1 LLLLLGTM
9 PCAGTRRTIVTI
21 GVLLVPAFLPR
32 DILTLITLR
41 LSMLSHGA
49 PLA

>member
-9 PCAGTRRTIVTI
+9 PCAGTRRSIVAI
-21 GVLLVPAFLPR
+21 GVLLFPAFLPR
-32 DILTLITLR
+32 GILTVITLR

>member
-9 PCAGTRRTIVTI
+9 PCAGTRRSIVTI
-21 GVLLVPAFLPR
+21 GVLLFPAFLPR
-32 DILTLITLR
+32 DILTVITLR